1 MKLRYHE
8 ASAPGSCG
16 SVLTSALGLQLS
28 ALGKP
33 PPRVRE
39 GLAAQEPS

>member
-16 SVLTSALGLQLS
+16 SGLTSALGLQLS